1 VHEHSSPGLSRRLG
15 GPHINDVN
23 ALYGVDGR
31 CLGRAGGRSRPRR
44 AACDTPALCCAL
56 FAAATV
62 YMTVVWEKDLNSPR
76 FMLSGFVSYMNN
88 TLCESS
94 ILIFSF
100 YWAPWMD
107 TIAREASQHLPY
119 EVIFSSMILASM
131 LGNYLF
137 QMFAR
142 GSGAV
147 STPEAALQGLLVVS
161 SGAYLL
167 GAVFQR
173 AGFALLCAVVVQLCV
188 GGYWPC
194 VGYYRGHLLMHEQCN
209 TVIVLSRYANC
220 VIMCCCALC
229 SASLSA
235 LPYCL
240 TLNPFLYT
248 SHLPCRLGTLV
259 ITVTVLNT
267 VHHSPL
273 LAVCAALTGA
283 AAYLQAT
290 YVSPAPMLYCT
301 CTVSCIVASY
311 PEEWLVSCVP
321 CVVTVDGRQAESGGG
336 G

>member
-1 VHEHSSPGLSRRLG
+1 VIVSFATVLSVLGQIASSTRHMG
-15 GPHINDVN
+15 
-23 ALYGVDGR
+23 
-31 CLGRAGGRSRPRR
+31 C
-44 AACDTPALCCAL
+44 PALCCAL

-62 YMTVVWEKDLNSPR
+62 YMTVAWEKDLNSPR
-76 FMLSGFVSYMNN
+76 FMLSGFLSNMNN
-88 TLCESS
+88 TLTTVRTNKQVLVFTAITALCESS

-107 TIAREASQHLPY
+107 TITREASQHLPY

-194 VGYYRGHLLMHEQCN
+194 VGYYRGRLLMHEQRN
-209 TVIVLSRYANC
+209 TVIVLSRYDNS
-220 VIMCCCALC
+220 VPVLLC
-229 SASLSA
+229 TTFSIVDLTAESLRG
-235 LPYCL
+235 P
-240 TLNPFLYT
+240 LNPCYTPHTFLAGWA
-248 SHLPCRLGTLV
+248 R
-259 ITVTVLNT
+259 
-267 VHHSPL
+267 
-273 LAVCAALTGA
+273 
-283 AAYLQAT
+283 
-290 YVSPAPMLYCT
+290 
-301 CTVSCIVASY
+301 
-311 PEEWLVSCVP
+311 W
-321 CVVTVDGRQAESGGG
+321 
-336 G
+336 

>member
-1 VHEHSSPGLSRRLG
+1 VPRSIVGASCAIIAPPAPSLQRQVIVSFATVSGVLGQIASSTGHMG
-15 GPHINDVN
+15 
-23 ALYGVDGR
+23 
-31 CLGRAGGRSRPRR
+31 C
-44 AACDTPALCCAL
+44 PALCCAL
-56 FAAATV
+56 FAAAIV
-62 YMTVVWEKDLNSPR
+62 YMTVEKDLNSPR
-76 FMLSGFVSYMNN
+76 FMLSGFLSNMNN
-88 TLCESS
+88 TLTTVRTNKQVLVFTAITALCESS

-194 VGYYRGHLLMHEQCN
+194 VGLLQGPPADARAAQHSHRALQ
-209 TVIVLSRYANC
+209 VRKLQYV
-220 VIMCCCALC
+220 CCCVVYSVC
-229 SASLSA
+229 V
-235 LPYCL
+235 C
-240 TLNPFLYT
+240 
-248 SHLPCRLGTLV
+248 
-259 ITVTVLNT
+259 VLRT
-267 VHHSPL
+267 EPHTGPL
-273 LAVCAALTGA
+273 
-283 AAYLQAT
+283 
-290 YVSPAPMLYCT
+290 
-301 CTVSCIVASY
+301 
-311 PEEWLVSCVP
+311 
-321 CVVTVDGRQAESGGG
+321 
-336 G
+336 